1 MNNFE
6 YKFTMFNVNDKA
18 EIAKLVKEFDL
29 PVVSGTNA
37 YMDWFRKD
45 IPLRTWD
52 YINFVFNKLPQ
63 EKRKLDN
70 LITVLELRY
79 MCLQSS
85 EKNAAK
91 ISSERFKKVLL
102 KQIPITKKETLE
114 AIEYVKAEKKKRELE
129 AQKSYLEEFLLY

>member
-1 MNNFE
+1 MKNFE

-114 AIEYVKAEKKKRELE
+114 AIECVKTEKKKRELE

>member
-1 MNNFE
+1 MKNFG

-52 YINFVFNKLPQ
+52 YINFVFNKLPK

-114 AIEYVKAEKKKRELE
+114 AIDYVKAEKKKRELE

>member
-1 MNNFE
+1 MKNFE

-52 YINFVFNKLPQ
+52 YINFVFNKLPK

-114 AIEYVKAEKKKRELE
+114 AIDYVKAEKKKRELE

>member
-1 MNNFE
+1 
-6 YKFTMFNVNDKA
+6 MFNVNDKA

-52 YINFVFNKLPQ
+52 YINFVFNKLPK

-114 AIEYVKAEKKKRELE
+114 AIDYVKAEKKKRELE

>member
-1 MNNFE
+1 MKNFE

-114 AIEYVKAEKKKRELE
+114 AIDYVKAEKKKRELE

>member
-1 MNNFE
+1 MKNFE

-52 YINFVFNKLPQ
+52 YINFVFNKLPK

-114 AIEYVKAEKKKRELE
+114 AIDYVKAEKKKRELE
-129 AQKSYLEEFLLY
+129 AQKSYLEEFLLN